1 MTQHSSLQQDFVSRP
16 RKYFSDLSSCGAA
29 WFAAGNSFFAYQSGS
44 LGGFHLGGVWAG
56 ILQLVAAVFVFGG
69 QVQATYR
76 GGAYAVPFW
85 RLGHVNLVSAIVM
98 LTIPLFGSNSGLV
111 GSALLPGVTLLLW
124 ATGEY
129 QIGWVKDR
137 EESLLATDPVGRA
150 ASEKRIAAGYRRSI
164 LLYGVA
170 DFAAVV
176 STAISIGTVLPAVG
190 AGGAGVLFVAA
201 MYRSLVGHDEEK
213 SAAEAARIPF
223 LLYAAGYCIQAA
235 ASIVEP
241 LSVVCNLC
249 WAKAYHSLTV
259 VVPRESAD
267 EYAARKSSRE

>member
-1 MTQHSSLQQDFVSRP
+1 
-16 RKYFSDLSSCGAA
+16 
-29 WFAAGNSFFAYQSGS
+29 
-44 LGGFHLGGVWAG
+44 
-56 ILQLVAAVFVFGG
+56 
-69 QVQATYR
+69 
-76 GGAYAVPFW
+76 
-85 RLGHVNLVSAIVM
+85 M
-98 LTIPLFGSNSGLV
+98 LTIPLFAADPALA

-137 EESLLATDPVGRA
+137 EESLAATDSAGRA
-150 ASEKRIAAGYRRSI
+150 DSAKMIAAGYRRSI

-176 STAISIGTVLPAVG
+176 STAISIGTVLPAIG
-190 AGGAGVLFVAA
+190 AGGAGVLFVVA
-201 MYRSLVGHDEEK
+201 MYRSLTGRDEEK

-223 LLYAAGYCIQAA
+223 LLYAAGYCVQAA

-249 WAKAYHSLTV
+249 WAKAYHSLTIV
-259 VVPRESAD
+259 VDRESAD
-267 EYAARKSSRE
+267 KHAARQHSRG

>member
-150 ASEKRIAAGYRRSI
+150 ASERIIAAGYRRSI

-190 AGGAGVLFVAA
+190 AGGAGVLFVVA

-267 EYAARKSSRE
+267 EYVARKSSRE